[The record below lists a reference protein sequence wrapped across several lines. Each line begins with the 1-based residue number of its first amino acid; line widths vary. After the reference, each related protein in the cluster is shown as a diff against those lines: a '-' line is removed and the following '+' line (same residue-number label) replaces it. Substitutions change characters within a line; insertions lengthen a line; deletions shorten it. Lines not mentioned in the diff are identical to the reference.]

1 LAGGQGT
8 VDDLLAVAVPLASG
22 SGRELIVVRLV
33 PGPEGLAEETA
44 ALAEQRDAV
53 AAGGVSCRVVAYTA
67 SEAGEEVALLATEQ
81 AADLV
86 LSDAPQELLGAGSVN
101 EPVASLLDRTRCDV
115 GLLTAGTGVTEGPVV
130 TPFGGAEHDWSAIEL
145 AAWLAS
151 SLGTTLRLLGTEA
164 DLTRG
169 RRDASRLLARASL
182 LVQQV
187 VGITTE
193 PVLIPPG
200 AEGVVEGAANA
211 RVLVVGLS
219 DRWQEE
225 GIGSVR
231 SAIAAAASAPVLFI
245 RAGIQRRGIAPSQT
259 MTRFTWTQAAR
270 STASR

>member
-1 LAGGQGT
+1 
-8 VDDLLAVAVPLASG
+8 
-22 SGRELIVVRLV
+22 
-33 PGPEGLAEETA
+33 
-44 ALAEQRDAV
+44 
-53 AAGGVSCRVVAYTA
+53 
-67 SEAGEEVALLATEQ
+67 
-81 AADLV
+81 
-86 LSDAPQELLGAGSVN
+86 
-101 EPVASLLDRTRCDV
+101 
-115 GLLTAGTGVTEGPVV
+115 
-130 TPFGGAEHDWSAIEL
+130 
-145 AAWLAS
+145 
-151 SLGTTLRLLGTEA
+151 
-164 DLTRG
+164 
-169 RRDASRLLARASL
+169 L

-200 AEGVVEGAANA
+200 AEGVVEEAANA